1 MQNHLLQMLSLVA
14 MEKPASTSSD
24 DVRDEKVT
32 SVQPPPAALFSGT
45 YLNDP
50 EFSLEEQI
58 YQIYSSITVLLL
70 TISIRLEECFVLI
83 FILF

>member
-32 SVQPPPAALFSGT
+32 SRSANELWT

-50 EFSLEEQI
+50 EFSLEDQINQI
-58 YQIYSSITVLLL
+58 YPSITSVLQLI
-70 TISIRLEECFVLI
+70 ISIKGWRTEASI
-83 FILF
+83 N